1 MKSIL
6 YIGDLNQYGRGY
18 QRYITLK
25 AMGYDVDAISHTYV
39 SKPNEIVKPTFL
51 YRVFN
56 KLRFPIDSMNVNSQV
71 VAKVKEKK
79 YEVVWIE
86 KGNMM
91 KPWVLKKIKDLSPTT
106 TLISCSEDDMYV
118 RHGYSEWYKLGLKH
132 YDQVF
137 TTKAYNVAELKEFN
151 AKKVTLFLDSYSEF
165 LHHHYELKAAE
176 QVLYGCDVSAIG
188 AFEPERAESVLFL
201 AEKGIKVHV
210 WGGLWQHW
218 VGKHPNL
225 IVHNQF
231 LFGEEYGKA
240 ICATKLNLNFLR
252 KINRDEVTSRSVEI
266 PACGGFMI
274 TERTKRHAE
283 FFTEGKE
290 AEFFSTNQELYEK
303 VLFYLANDSRRF
315 QIARA
320 GYERC
325 LNSGY
330 SMRAQ
335 LEFILKH
342 ALR

>member
-25 AMGYDVDAISHTYV
+25 AMGYDVDGITHTYV

-51 YRVFN
+51 YRVFW
-56 KLRFPIDSMNVNSQV
+56 KLRFPIDDMKVNSQV
-71 VAKVKEKK
+71 LDKVKTKK
-79 YEVVWIE
+79 YDVIWIE

-91 KPWVLKKIKDLSPTT
+91 KPWVLKKIKELSPETN
-106 TLISCSEDDMYV
+106 LISVSEDDMYV
-118 RHGYSEWYKLGLKH
+118 RHGYSEWYRLGLKY
-132 YDQVF
+132 YDCVF
-137 TTKAYNVAELKEFN
+137 TTKAYNVTELKSFN
-151 AKKVTLFLDSYSEF
+151 AKKVVLFLDSFSEF
-165 LHHHYELKAAE
+165 LHHPFRLLPDEKG
-176 QVLYGCDVSAIG
+176 LYGCDVSAIG
-188 AFEPERAESVLFL
+188 AFEPERADSVLFL

-231 LFGEEYGKA
+231 LFGEEYAKA
-240 ICATKLNLNFLR
+240 ICATKINLNFLR

-266 PACGGFMI
+266 PACGGFML
-274 TERTKRHAE
+274 TERTKRHAQ
-283 FFTEGKE
+283 FFIEGKE

-303 VLFYLANDSRRF
+303 VLFYLEHEDKRNE
-315 QIARA
+315 IAQA
-320 GYERC
+320 GFERC
-325 LNSGY
+325 LKSGY

-335 LEFILKH
+335 LESILKQS
-342 ALR
+342 LR